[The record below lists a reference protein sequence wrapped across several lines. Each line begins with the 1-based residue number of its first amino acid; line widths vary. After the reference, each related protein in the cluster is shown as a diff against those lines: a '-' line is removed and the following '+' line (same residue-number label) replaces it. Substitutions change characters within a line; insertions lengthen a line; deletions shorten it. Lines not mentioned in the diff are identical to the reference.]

1 RRAYNH
7 APPRGYFRRPLTAVP
22 VAAFCP
28 RTGLCYL
35 YRLAMSSARDP
46 DAKNIRLFD
55 VRTVERN
62 IKKGLITRK
71 DYDKHLK
78 ALEDAQEKV
87 SQQAEAAGD
96 DLDDDEDNLDD
107 LDDDEPEAA

>member
-1 RRAYNH
+1 
-7 APPRGYFRRPLTAVP
+7 
-22 VAAFCP
+22 
-28 RTGLCYL
+28 
-35 YRLAMSSARDP
+35 MSSTRDP

-87 SQQAEAAGD
+87 SQQAEAADED
-96 DLDDDEDNLDD
+96 DLDDVDVD
-107 LDDDEPEAA
+107 LDDEPETADPSKDGVA